1 MKKKYLITFILCMF
15 IFTIKVS
22 ATSSISCKP
31 LNVNVGDQITCSV
44 KTDEPV
50 EISSKLSIVAGDTTM
65 EKDGNIVY
73 KASSK
78 GTYDVM
84 IKTITPGFSDKA
96 IITVSEK
103 TTTTTTKTTTTTT
116 KAKSDNN
123 YLSSITVD
131 GVSLKDFSKTKTKYF
146 IELEN
151 DVVNANIKAEAE
163 DENAKVEIDGPK
175 TLNVGDN
182 EYTIS
187 VTSENDTTK
196 FYKVIVTRKD
206 EEESSDTDI
215 KNIRIK
221 GYHLNFDKNSKTFH
235 LNIDKED
242 TELDITVNTKDKNA
256 SYEIEGNDSLKDGSV
271 IKIIVTAEDGSSDTY
286 RIIIEK
292 KDSNIVPFI
301 IIGVILIIILGL
313 VIFFITKKKKDKN
326 KKNTKD
332 KPITKKEPKKEVQKE
347 FYAEEKTIEMPVIN
361 NDDNIIGNDDI
372 DIEDEAPLIDNDEEE
387 ETRIL
392 SYAERE
398 ELERNKLLDN
408 DVANTIDEE
417 LDKTLLF
424 NYNENVDDKDEY

>member
-1 MKKKYLITFILCMF
+1 MFIVKIGVEFMKKKYLITFILFMF

-84 IKTITPGFSDKA
+84 IKTINPGFSDKT

-123 YLSSITVD
+123 YLASIIVD
-131 GVSLKDFSKTKTKYF
+131 GVPLKDFSKSKTKYF
-146 IELEN
+146 IELDN

-175 TLNVGDN
+175 SLNVGDN

-187 VTSENDTTK
+187 VTSENNTTK

-206 EEESSDTDI
+206 EEESSNTDI
-215 KNIRIK
+215 KSIKIK

-235 LNIDKED
+235 LNINKED

-256 SYEIEGNDSLKDGSV
+256 SYEIEGNESLKDGSV

-292 KDSNIVPFI
+292 KSSNVMSFVMAGI
-301 IIGVILIIILGL
+301 ILIIIIGL
-313 VIFFITKKKKDKN
+313 VIFFIIKKN
-326 KKNTKD
+326 KNKAKKIKTDEPVATKEQ
-332 KPITKKEPKKEVQKE
+332 KKE
-347 FYAEEKTIEMPVIN
+347 
-361 NDDNIIGNDDI
+361 
-372 DIEDEAPLIDNDEEE
+372 
-387 ETRIL
+387 
-392 SYAERE
+392 
-398 ELERNKLLDN
+398 
-408 DVANTIDEE
+408 
-417 LDKTLLF
+417 
-424 NYNENVDDKDEY
+424 